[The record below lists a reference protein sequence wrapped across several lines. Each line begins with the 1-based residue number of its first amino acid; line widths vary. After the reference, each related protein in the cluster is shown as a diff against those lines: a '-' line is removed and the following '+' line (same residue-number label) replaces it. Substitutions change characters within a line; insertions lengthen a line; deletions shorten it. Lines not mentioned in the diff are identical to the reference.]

1 MVQIV
6 NPGSPGAKNLPFA
19 LCNTTTGPR
28 RGHWLGD
35 PSSRDAWAL
44 GVKRHL
50 SNLGGPPPGKGSD
63 RVEAFGPINSGR
75 AGCLA
80 VGLSQY
86 LVREASDSVLQFEWN
101 PGGLVFST

>member
-28 RGHWLGD
+28 RGHWLAD

-50 SNLGGPPPGKGSD
+50 SNHGGPSPSKGSD
-63 RVEAFGPINSGR
+63 REEAVSFVPFRMLLTEVRRSVEEGTKRGAEKQT
-75 AGCLA
+75 ALTA
-80 VGLSQY
+80 
-86 LVREASDSVLQFEWN
+86 
-101 PGGLVFST
+101 